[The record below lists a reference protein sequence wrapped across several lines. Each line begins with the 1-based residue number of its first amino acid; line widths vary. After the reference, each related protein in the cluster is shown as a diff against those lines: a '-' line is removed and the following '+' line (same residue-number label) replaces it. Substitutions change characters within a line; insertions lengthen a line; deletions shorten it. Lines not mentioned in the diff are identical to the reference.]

1 MTKRNDD
8 VNALPEAGAAALL
21 AIAGLL
27 RELRATD
34 RPIPIGAAEALVL
47 IACGIDHINDL
58 AAAMGDGSG
67 GNGGPLPGATA
78 NRLVSLLRG
87 RSRYDGGSWRHS
99 PLRLVVTRPHPH
111 RKGQQLLLSEEGAA
125 VLNHHL
131 GQYLCTSLLGA
142 SGSTGGEIAS

>member
-21 AIAGLL
+21 AVAGLL

-34 RPIPIGAAEALVL
+34 RPIPIGAAEALLL
-47 IACGIDHINDL
+47 IACGIDHVSDL
-58 AAAMGDGSG
+58 QEAMGCGSG
-67 GNGGPLPGATA
+67 RNDGPLPSATA
-78 NRLVSLLRG
+78 SRLVGLLRG

-125 VLNHHL
+125 VLNQHL
-131 GQYLCTSLLGA
+131 GQYLCTNLLGA
-142 SGSTGGEIAS
+142 AGSTGEEIAS